1 MASGYEMKAK
11 PGPGLTTSLISSAPV
26 TKARCPKIPKI
37 MNPDN
42 NDVKVSKAVTM
53 LTSLGF
59 GRRIFIRTCKKT
71 VQEDIPIDIV

>member
-1 MASGYEMKAK
+1 MASGYEMNAR

-59 GRRIFIRTCKKT
+59 ERRVVYTNM
-71 VQEDIPIDIV
+71 